1 MNFLRRLWA
10 DPARARVPMGAV
22 EVIPTTDGGAVI
34 ALMRGRAIVEDLAP
48 ILPNTVHAGIVR
60 GYSGIFGAPGS
71 YEDLGLSTN
80 TRTNDG
86 KDWQSGSMG
95 ALLGNNTGSPATNSS
110 ATSLTVTGTP
120 LSANA
125 YKGRRVYADNG
136 TGSPVYG
143 NIGSNTTS
151 AFTVDQWWAPDDS
164 TGSTPSTTA
173 AFTVPPGY
181 GPARFIGL
189 TTDTTAITGSE
200 TSLTSELTT
209 NGLARALGTY
219 AHTTNTTSYTLQKAF
234 SATGTQAAIHRA
246 GCFTCLTNTA
256 GGLLIFI
263 SDLNA
268 DASVANGDTLT
279 VTWTVN
285 I

>member
-10 DPARARVPMGAV
+10 DPARGGPLSTV
-22 EVIPTTDGGAVI
+22 EVIPTTDGGAIV
-34 ALMRGRAIVEDLAP
+34 ALMRGRSIVEDLAP
-48 ILPNTVHAGIVR
+48 ILPNTVHVGIVR

-71 YEDLGLSTN
+71 YEDIGISTN

-86 KDWQSGSMG
+86 KDWQSGQMG
-95 ALLGNNTGSPATNSS
+95 ALLGNATGSPATATS

-125 YKGRRVYADNG
+125 LKGRRIYADNG
-136 TGSPVYG
+136 AAAPVYG

-151 AFTVDQWWAPDDS
+151 VITVDQWWNADDT
-164 TGSTPSTTA
+164 TGSTPSATA
-173 AFTVPPGY
+173 PFNITPGY
-181 GPARFIGL
+181 SPARFIGL
-189 TTDTTAITGSE
+189 TTDTTAITGAE
-200 TSLTSELTT
+200 TTLTSELTT